1 MKFTEQQIT
10 KMKEN
15 MKEINNYIETNI
27 LPYIDYQFETGKFGP
42 KEIWGRYDENSGSRY
57 SISLNNYS
65 RKINYCYAGVPHTIE
80 ENMQPKHM
88 LAFIEYWKDAKMY
101 LNTEIQL
108 QKRNNEIINN
118 FEI

>member
-1 MKFTEQQIT
+1 MTFTEQQIT

-15 MKEINNYIETNI
+15 MKAINDYIETNI
-27 LPYIDYQFETGKFGP
+27 LPYIDYQFETVKFGP
-42 KEIWGRYDENSGSRY
+42 HQIWGRYDENSGSRY
-57 SISLNNYS
+57 SIKLHDHS
-65 RKINYCYAGVPHTIE
+65 RTICYCYAGIPYSIE
-80 ENMQPKHM
+80 ENISPEKM
-88 LAFIEYWKDAKMY
+88 LLFIEYWKDAKMA

>member
-1 MKFTEQQIT
+1 MTFTEQQIT

-42 KEIWGRYDENSGSRY
+42 REVWGRCGENSGSRY
-57 SISLNNYS
+57 SIRLNDYS

-88 LAFIEYWKDAKMY
+88 IVFIEYWKDAKMY
-101 LNTEIQL
+101 LNVEIQEL
-108 QKRNNEIINN
+108 KRKDEIINS